1 MWRCQIIGD
10 GLIAEQPTE
19 RGERG
24 DRRSMPP
31 TTGRLANASMVIAK
45 RTISTST
52 TGGRDPTWVVRPWK
66 ERLSVAWAGIAE
78 DCFGRFAPGLRLGS
92 HVTGV
97 APQLVLILVLDFESC
112 PSHGSGIGSFAH
124 VPRSAPYR
132 ALVRSASVRSPSRR
146 ARFTSSS

>member
-10 GLIAEQPTE
+10 GLIAEQPT
-19 RGERG
+19 ERG

-66 ERLSVAWAGIAE
+66 ERCRWLWAGIAE

-97 APQLVLILVLDFESC
+97 APQLVLDFESC
-112 PSHGSGIGSFAH
+112 PSHGSGVGSFAL

-132 ALVRSASVRSPSRR
+132 ALVRSPSVRSPSRR

>member
-66 ERLSVAWAGIAE
+66 ERLSVALGGDCGRLFWAICSGVTARLPC
-78 DCFGRFAPGLRLGS
+78 DGGRTTTRP
-92 HVTGV
+92 H
-97 APQLVLILVLDFESC
+97 
-112 PSHGSGIGSFAH
+112 
-124 VPRSAPYR
+124 PRP
-132 ALVRSASVRSPSRR
+132 
-146 ARFTSSS
+146 RF

>member
-10 GLIAEQPTE
+10 GLIAEQPT
-19 RGERG
+19 ERG

-66 ERLSVAWAGIAE
+66 ERLSVALGGDRGRLFWAI
-78 DCFGRFAPGLRLGS
+78 CS
-92 HVTGV
+92 GV
-97 APQLVLILVLDFESC
+97 AARLPCDGGRTTTR
-112 PSHGSGIGSFAH
+112 PH
-124 VPRSAPYR
+124 PRP
-132 ALVRSASVRSPSRR
+132 
-146 ARFTSSS
+146 RF